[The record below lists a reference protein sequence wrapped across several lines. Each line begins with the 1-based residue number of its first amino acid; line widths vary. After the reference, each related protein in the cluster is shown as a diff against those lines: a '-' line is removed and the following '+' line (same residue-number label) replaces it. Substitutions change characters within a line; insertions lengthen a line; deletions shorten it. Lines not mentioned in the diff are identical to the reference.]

1 MKRVLIYI
9 KLKQNTFP
17 RFSSGRPAAS
27 WTSTP
32 DLGNLNDDTR
42 ADITTVSLT
51 LPRRRRVP
59 QVDTGQG
66 TYIFLNF
73 FIVFTLLPLC
83 V

>member
-1 MKRVLIYI
+1 MSIFVKSYI
-9 KLKQNTFP
+9 ESVKCVYNNLKTFP

-42 ADITTVSLT
+42 AEITTVSLT

-59 QVDTGQG
+59 PVDTGQG
-66 TYIFLNF
+66 TLT
-73 FIVFTLLPLC
+73 VG
-83 V
+83 VQ